1 MNGQKMFMIVDIDRC
16 WGCKACQV
24 ACKREH
30 GLASE
35 DFKPV
40 EVFRVENIQGDKV
53 RCDFLPVA
61 CQHCTSPACAEA
73 CPRGALVRTDE
84 GLIAVVEDRCIGC
97 GLCFR
102 KCPYG
107 AIGLKMVDGRRKA
120 VKCDLCMER
129 RQRGFWPAC
138 EQHCLGGAFTSC
150 TEAEKAVLL
159 EPYPY
164 RWGTGSVTYVSR
176 VRSDLGKAFE
186 E

>member
-40 EVFRVENIQGDKV
+40 EVFRVENMQGDKV
-53 RCDFLPVA
+53 RCDFL
-61 CQHCTSPACAEA
+61 
-73 CPRGALVRTDE
+73 
-84 GLIAVVEDRCIGC
+84 
-97 GLCFR
+97 
-102 KCPYG
+102 
-107 AIGLKMVDGRRKA
+107 
-120 VKCDLCMER
+120 
-129 RQRGFWPAC
+129 PAC

-150 TEAEKAVLL
+150 TEAEKAALL

-164 RWGTGSVTYVSR
+164 RWGTGCVTYVSR